1 MNRTIESDEG
11 QSARKRGDV
20 LPQRWYRAYIGN
32 AGAVPGTG
40 FGGKA
45 IALFSCKVKVYRA
58 IIDVQS
64 AKLNNDNVRVR
75 DYQVAMGRAEVSI
88 MERRLEEYRQRVKLA
103 ISILS
108 FRPFR

>member
-1 MNRTIESDEG
+1 MGTQVRCR
-11 QSARKRGDV
+11 ARASGEA
-20 LPQRWYRAYIGN
+20 L
-32 AGAVPGTG
+32 
-40 FGGKA
+40 
-45 IALFSCKVKVYRA
+45 ALFSCKVKVYRA

-88 MERRLEEYRQRVKLA
+88 MERRLEEHRQRVKLA

-108 FRPFR
+108 FRPFLVIAASGYAQKRDRG